1 LLVHPV
7 IAESCASAIGG
18 LVSDPDPGPERGVGL
33 AEAAVAGPD
42 LLKRFAGISDRRSDQ
57 GREHPVA
64 VVLTLCAAAVL
75 AGMRSFTAIA
85 GWITDVPAGMVAC
98 LYVAAG
104 ANVGA
109 ARAAG
114 PSKTTVWRVLTGADA
129 AAVDAAIGAWLA
141 QRAHHS
147 ADTGADMRT
156 GADTGGDTGA
166 GGDTDS
172 AVVAIAVDGKTVR
185 GAVDT
190 DGNQPHLLAAATHD
204 DQLVLAQ
211 VEVGAKTN
219 EIPMF
224 APLLAQLA
232 ATGVDLGRVVITA
245 DALHCQ
251 RTHAQWLHERGAGFV
266 FTTKLN
272 QPTLYAALDALPW
285 PTVPIGHR
293 EVERARGRVTTR
305 TIQVLP
311 APSGLPFPHVRQVWL
326 IERYVR
332 DPAGTLLSGIT
343 ALGVTNL
350 APNQAGPAD
359 LARLVRRH
367 WGIESLH
374 WLRDTVYREDD
385 SRAATRSGPRV
396 MAALRNLSIGALHL
410 AGRRDIT
417 EATRWAGRVIHRP
430 FQLLGLTTN

>member
-1 LLVHPV
+1 M
-7 IAESCASAIGG
+7 
-18 LVSDPDPGPERGVGL
+18 
-33 AEAAVAGPD
+33 AGPD

-85 GWITDVPAGMVAC
+85 GWITDVPADMVAC
-98 LYVAAG
+98 LYLAAG

-109 ARAAG
+109 APTAG

-141 QRAHHS
+141 ERAHHT
-147 ADTGADMRT
+147 DTGADT
-156 GADTGGDTGA
+156 DTGKDTGTGKD
-166 GGDTDS
+166 GGEDTDS
-172 AVVAIAVDGKTVR
+172 TVVVAVDGKTVR
-185 GAVDT
+185 GAVDAG
-190 DGNQPHLLAAATHD
+190 GNPLHLLAAATHD
-204 DQLVLAQ
+204 EQLVLAQ
-211 VEVGAKTN
+211 VEVGAKSN

-224 APLLAQLA
+224 APLLDQLA
-232 ATGVDLGRVVITA
+232 ATGIELGRVVITA

-251 RTHAQWLHERGAGFV
+251 RAHAQWLHERDAGFV

-285 PTVPIGHR
+285 NNVPIGHR
-293 EVERARGRVTTR
+293 EVEHARGRVTTR

-326 IERYVR
+326 IERYVT
-332 DPAGTLLSGIT
+332 DPAGSPLSAVA

-350 APNQAGPAD
+350 TADRAGPAD

-417 EATRWAGRVIHRP
+417 EATRWAARAIHRP
-430 FQLLGLTTN
+430 FQLLGLTP